1 MSLLSETRMDKTV
14 FSTTSL
20 HDEPDDD
27 AFWRRQS
34 PQAILVGLELLR
46 QINYGYDPDTTRLQ
60 RLLETAEYT
69 PR

>member
-14 FSTTSL
+14 FSTASL
-20 HDEPDDD
+20 HDAPDDD
-27 AFWRRQS
+27 AFWHKQS
-34 PQAILVGLELLR
+34 PQARLAGLELLR